1 MKTFFKSVQSA
12 LKKTRQTAS
21 KVEVK
26 INEFDN
32 KYTDPIGAVLASTI
46 WNIIRVAVL
55 PFFSALIL
63 AFVIKL
69 TFSYGLNVQ
78 SFFVYLAVLALAGS
92 FGIVSLMLNVVRG
105 ELRYCRER
113 EQARGLSFFSF
124 VETSRFLTN
133 ATFNQHPEF
142 RSALDLYLN
151 KSPGKVLGRYTMSFF
166 VVPTVVYAL
175 ALLPLMLGLGG
186 LHMSLPAVAVIVAV
200 GALAVGVQNARINT
214 HSDPAY
220 FLMSAYRHEDVR
232 AKILNAKK

>member
-26 INEFDN
+26 LNEFDD

-69 TFSYGLNVQ
+69 IFSYGLNVQ

-92 FGIVSLMLNVVRG
+92 FGIVSLMLNIVRG
-105 ELRYCRER
+105 ELRYCKER
-113 EQARGLSFFSF
+113 EKARMLSFFSF

-133 ATFNQHPEF
+133 ATFKQHPEF

-151 KSPGKVLGRYTMSFF
+151 RSPVRVLGRYAVVFF
-166 VVPTVVYAL
+166 IVPTLVYAL

-186 LHMSLPAVAVIVAV
+186 LHMSLPAVAGI
-200 GALAVGVQNARINT
+200 VGVGVLIAGLQNARINT

-232 AKILNAKK
+232 AKILNDRK